1 MEVFNKLNTTTFFNI
16 LERKPIEN
24 IFNAEWIKQS
34 EILREQ
40 FNSKEIDQILKTI
53 LNLEASN

>member
-1 MEVFNKLNTTTFFNI
+1 MNTTTFFNI
-16 LERKPIEN
+16 LEKKPIEN
-24 IFNAEWIKQS
+24 IFNVEWIKQS